1 MQPFTSYPGQGRKL
15 LGKVVGSNC
24 RHGYGLKFMRVTGQ
38 TKCAYCGH
46 DFTVSYENWLQM
58 ALDHVVP
65 RSVCGSLR
73 LHDDWVEDCSN
84 KVLACGACNSFFN
97 RYKPSWEFDCPDT
110 LDAFYDLRDR
120 IFEDRKRPILQKHK
134 DERAFFARRA
144 WEQSVNR

>member
-1 MQPFTSYPGQGRKL
+1 
-15 LGKVVGSNC
+15 
-24 RHGYGLKFMRVTGQ
+24 MRVTGQ